1 MDKKEPMAD
10 ERLQQYLGGRYGQ
23 RDKTRERY
31 AEAIQACGSIGFL
44 DLTVGEIAKMF
55 GHTDPCLRNQ
65 LKRHFPEML
74 AQRERIRVQLGLNK
88 QPLRGVS
95 ASTEAKYAPA
105 IELLRTTDMTIRE
118 VAERC
123 GLSIIGLQQ
132 HVLFHHRDL
141 AQQRLAKR
149 IEALDKPRST
159 DGMSGTGRPNRP
171 RQATAELYAEAVEM
185 YRTTDLTVAEIALK
199 CNVMTHNFQCYLQRW
214 CRSDIAVREKLR
226 REKLERQR
234 KERAAMEDRSRTTVA
249 QRKYTPALKLIKEG
263 TTYREA
269 AEKLGVNM
277 DSLSRWVRK
286 YHPETHSQE
295 LRNQS
300 VARRKKK
307 REV

>member
-1 MDKKEPMAD
+1 MKKKEPMAD

-55 GHTDPCLRNQ
+55 GHTDQCLRNQ

-74 AQRERIRVQLGLNK
+74 AERERIRVQLGLNK

-95 ASTEAKYAPA
+95 AHTEAKYAPA
-105 IELLRTTDMTIRE
+105 IELL
-118 VAERC
+118 
-123 GLSIIGLQQ
+123 
-132 HVLFHHRDL
+132 
-141 AQQRLAKR
+141 
-149 IEALDKPRST
+149 
-159 DGMSGTGRPNRP
+159 
-171 RQATAELYAEAVEM
+171 
-185 YRTTDLTVAEIALK
+185 RTTDLTVAEIALK

-234 KERAAMEDRSRTTVA
+234 KERAAMEDRSRTSAA
-249 QRKYTPALKLIKEG
+249 QRKYAPALKLIKEG
-263 TTYREA
+263 ATYREA
-269 AEKLGVNM
+269 AQKLGVNA
-277 DSLSRWVRK
+277 DSLYRWVRK
-286 YHPETHSQE
+286 YHIEIHRQE

-300 VARRKKK
+300 VAHPNL
-307 REV
+307 